1 MGERPR
7 RVKHKAKS
15 GAGPRARP
23 RNLSK
28 ARLEAM
34 AEEATVDAHDESEQ
48 ATGWFTMFEEH
59 LDLPFDTK
67 VLGVDVTV
75 EMVDLSDHDDVIV
88 VCRRGKERQSLPILD
103 LPLPSPPPSGWE
115 WIEAYRHWA
124 RGWR

>member
-1 MGERPR
+1 MGARPP

-48 ATGWFTMFEEH
+48 ATAWFTMFEEH

-67 VLGVDVTV
+67 VLGVAVTV
-75 EMVDLSDHDDVIV
+75 EKVDLSDHDDVIV

-103 LPLPSPPPSGWE
+103 LPVPSPPPSGWE

>member
-1 MGERPR
+1 MG
-7 RVKHKAKS
+7 AKPWRAKVEARS
-15 GAGPRARP
+15 GAGPKAP

-34 AEEATVDAHDESEQ
+34 AEEATVDAYDESEQ
-48 ATGWFTMFEEH
+48 ATGWFTMFDEH
-59 LDLPFDTK
+59 LALPFETK

-75 EMVDLSDHDDVIV
+75 EKVSLSEHDDVIV
-88 VCRRGKERQSLPILD
+88 VCRRSEERQSLSILD
-103 LPLPSPPPSGWE
+103 LPLPSPPPPGWG